1 MSDVSRSVEGSRAVR
16 RRTLVS
22 GAAWSAPIIVMGTP
36 AAMAGVS
43 QCTVDDGSLTLGP
56 NVINNLRAVCSSQ
69 SQLPTGATTIVQNY
83 GKVYG
88 PAYLEICN
96 CTTTTKWYR
105 WRETDSLSNFQIEID
120 GVHNDQNS
128 NTQGYRPAIKLNPV
142 NSVQGACQRFTI
154 TYRTSTARPYSA
166 NTTSVPGTG
175 SRADFTIAFV
185 LQVNNSTSDNP
196 PTNGWSNVPGG
207 TFTVTGLSTWRTVT
221 TNPNFGSCQ
230 PQGVAPAQAKGAD
243 AATDSTDGK
252 SPEPP
257 VAPTDHGD

>member
-1 MSDVSRSVEGSRAVR
+1 MSDVSLSAESNRAVR

-36 AAMAGVS
+36 AAMAGIS

-56 NVINNLRAVCSSQ
+56 KVINNLRAVCSSQ
-69 SQLPTGATTIVQNY
+69 SQLPTGATTIVENY

-128 NTQGYRPAIKLNPV
+128 STQGYRPAIKLQPV
-142 NSVQGACQRFTI
+142 NSVEGACQRFNI
-154 TYRTSTARPYSA
+154 TYRTSAGRRYST
-166 NTTSVPGTG
+166 NTTSVPG
-175 SRADFTIAFV
+175 SSFRNDFTIAFV
-185 LQVNNSTSDNP
+185 LQVNNSTSENA
-196 PTNGWSNVPGG
+196 PTSGWSNVPGG
-207 TFTVTGLSTWRTVT
+207 TFTATGLSTWRTVS
-221 TNPNFGSCQ
+221 NPDFTSCQ
-230 PQGVAPAQAKGAD
+230 SQGVAPAQAKGAD
-243 AATDSTDGK
+243 AATDSTDGN
-252 SPEPP
+252 SPETPA
-257 VAPTDHGD
+257 APTGNGD